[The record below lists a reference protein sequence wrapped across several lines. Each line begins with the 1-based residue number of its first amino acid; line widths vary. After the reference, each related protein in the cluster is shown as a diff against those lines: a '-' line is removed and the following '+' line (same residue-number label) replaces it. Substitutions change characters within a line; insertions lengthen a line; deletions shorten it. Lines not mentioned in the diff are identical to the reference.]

1 MLSAAVLSTLEAPDT
16 NVILSDS
23 DIVALSERDLLKVKD
38 WIASLKL
45 GTSVTTCPGLIKGV
59 SDMVTLSANAVAKA
73 NAADSDI
80 LEVSLGKG

>member
-45 GTSVTTCPGLIKGV
+45 GTSVTTCHGLIKGV